1 MSTSTKVNIKSLP
14 VTTEVKNGDY
24 LILETEL
31 GTKLLDFEN
40 FVITQFNTTFNGTLT
55 GHTDDIATNLSKITS
70 ISGLLSSDDAT
81 INIGTSAVGVSAL
94 GVGTNAPSNKL
105 HVVGSDETVAQFTA
119 STSSCRLQF
128 NNSGG
133 NATFIGSTD
142 TRLAFHPDSTE
153 RMSNRNGGN
162 VGNELTSETST

>member
-119 STSSCRLQF
+119 STLSCRLQV

-142 TRLAFHPDSTE
+142 TRLAFHTDSTE
-153 RMSNRNGGN
+153 RMSLINGGN
-162 VGNELTSETST
+162 GGIGLTARTAT